1 MAQENWVELNL
12 RYALIAWFLVG
23 CSTHE
28 DSLQKERDAVKEVLF
43 TDVQNLL
50 GSAIDGDLNR
60 IHLYHHGTEG
70 QSGVD
75 YTLCGAVSAW
85 EKPNDAK
92 PDRASQNLF
101 IITMRLGNEG
111 RILGETELQFADA
124 SPLAMAHADAPVK
137 VLCTNSVSPL
147 PAKFRPPANR

>member
-1 MAQENWVELNL
+1 MNL
-12 RYALIAWFLVG
+12 RYALIAWLLVG
-23 CSTHE
+23 CASHE
-28 DSLQKERDAVKEVLF
+28 DPIPKEREAVKEALF

-50 GSAIDGDLNR
+50 GDAIDGDLNR
-60 IHLYHHGTEG
+60 IHLYHHGMEG
-70 QSGVD
+70 GSGVD

-85 EKPNDAK
+85 EKPHEAK

-124 SPLAMAHADAPVK
+124 SPTAMVRTDAPVK
-137 VLCTNSVSPL
+137 VLCSNSASTL
-147 PAKFRPPANR
+147 PPQFEPRDKR